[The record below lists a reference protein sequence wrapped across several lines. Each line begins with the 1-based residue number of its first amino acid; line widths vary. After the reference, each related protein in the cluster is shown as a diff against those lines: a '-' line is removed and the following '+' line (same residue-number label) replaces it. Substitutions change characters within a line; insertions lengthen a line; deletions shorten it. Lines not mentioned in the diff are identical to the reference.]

1 MNLKSLTIT
10 LDSLFVYYKTVGRF
24 RSIET
29 TLLFQTSIIKF
40 SPITTRIFLM
50 RLPAKISSNLSIS
63 ERKREMQVARNGPRA
78 HLTYSN
84 IDRSLVPSVVH
95 GERHGGGAHQ
105 VPFNRDVVHYP
116 VVALS
121 IVAA

>member
-1 MNLKSLTIT
+1 
-10 LDSLFVYYKTVGRF
+10 
-24 RSIET
+24 
-29 TLLFQTSIIKF
+29 
-40 SPITTRIFLM
+40 M

-63 ERKREMQVARNGPRA
+63 ERKREMQVTLNGPRA